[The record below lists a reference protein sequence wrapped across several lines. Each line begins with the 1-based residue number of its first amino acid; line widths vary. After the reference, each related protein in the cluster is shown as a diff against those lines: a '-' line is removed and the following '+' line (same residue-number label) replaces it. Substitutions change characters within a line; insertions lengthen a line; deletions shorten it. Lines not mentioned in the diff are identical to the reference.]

1 MNVVADALSRVQQ
14 ESSVSTVYLVENSS
28 SASIDIE
35 LLKDSARED
44 ELYQL
49 CLHDE
54 DTQAQLGLVE
64 DNSILKILTQQVY
77 VPNNQIL
84 RFKLILEHHDNPI
97 SGHWDVKRTAQ
108 LVQQYF
114 YWPSLNQDVIQVVE
128 TCDPC
133 QRAQI
138 ARKKDQAPIRYIE
151 AQYPWEI
158 VTIDFVSGFASTK
171 RKHTAVCVI
180 CDRFTRMVHMESC
193 LDHAT
198 AKETAKI
205 AIRQII
211 AKHGCPRVIIS
222 DRGTQFD
229 SEFMETFMEFYGYS
243 CSARKYTPSADKW
256 LNRTNE

>member
-1 MNVVADALSRVQQ
+1 MIIQFA
-14 ESSVSTVYLVENSS
+14 
-28 SASIDIE
+28 
-35 LLKDSARED
+35 
-44 ELYQL
+44 
-49 CLHDE
+49 
-54 DTQAQLGLVE
+54 
-64 DNSILKILTQQVY
+64 
-77 VPNNQIL
+77 
-84 RFKLILEHHDNPI
+84 
-97 SGHWDVKRTAQ
+97 GHWDVKRTAQ

-128 TCDPC
+128 TCDLC

-151 AQYPWEI
+151 AQYPWEV

-229 SEFMETFMEFYGYS
+229 SELWKHLWNFMGTRVQLASTHHPQTNGLTERM
-243 CSARKYTPSADKW
+243 
-256 LNRTNE
+256 NRTLIGMIKKMTHNSLHEWDTILPLFEFAYNVTPHSITGIAPFVANQGYLPATPAALLTSPCVLNSASMDVRQFVSKHS